1 MDPRTA
7 AFEVIRMVN
16 EYRVSQAI
24 SVAAMLG
31 IADHIKD
38 GKRSAVDL
46 ASLTGT
52 HPRALYRLLRA
63 LAAAGL
69 FHEAEDGQFSL
80 TPLGGALR
88 SDAEHSAAP
97 WAAFVGRPYYRQ
109 AWSDL
114 LYSIQSGR
122 NAFRHAHGKGVW
134 EYRAEHPEESAIFDL
149 AMAANSRGVAAAIL
163 AAYDFSRFP
172 VIMDV
177 GGGQGALLAEILAA
191 NPGSRGI
198 LFDQPHVV
206 AAAGRVMAEKGVAER
221 CDIVGGDFLAALP
234 AGADALLLKWILHDW
249 DDETN
254 ISILK
259 NCRKAMRADGKLL
272 VFEAVLAPPNQ
283 GATAKFADLNMLVA
297 PGGEERTAEEFRSLL
312 AKGGFEVADIIE
324 AGPRISV
331 IEARPV

>member
-7 AFEVIRMVN
+7 AFELIRMVN

-24 SVAAMLG
+24 CVAAMLG

-38 GKRSAVDL
+38 GRRSADEL
-46 ASLTGT
+46 ASLTDT

-63 LAAAGL
+63 LAAIGI
-69 FHEAEDGQFSL
+69 FHESEDGHFSL
-80 TPLGGALR
+80 TVLGGALR

-114 LYSIQSGR
+114 LYSVQTGK

-134 EYRAEHPEESAIFDL
+134 DYRAEHPEESAIFDR
-149 AMAANSRGVAAAIL
+149 AMGAFSRGVAKAVL
-163 AAYDFSRFP
+163 AAYDFSPFA

-177 GGGQGALLAEILAA
+177 GGGRGALLAEILAA
-191 NPGSRGI
+191 NPASRGI

-206 AAAGRVMAEKGVAER
+206 ASAGPVLAAAGVGER

-234 AGADALLLKWILHDW
+234 EGADGLLLKWILHDW
-249 DDETN
+249 DDATCVA
-254 ISILK
+254 ILK
-259 NCRKAMRADGKLL
+259 NCRRAISEDGRLL
-272 VFEAVLAPPNQ
+272 VLEAVLAPPNQ
-283 GATAKFADLNMLVA
+283 GADAKFFDLNMLVA
-297 PGGEERTAEEFRSLL
+297 PDGQERTAAEYRSLL
-312 AKGGFEVADIIE
+312 VQAGFEVTSIVE
-324 AGPRISV
+324 AGPHIGIV
-331 IEARPV
+331 EARPV

>member
-7 AFEVIRMVN
+7 AFELIRMVN
-16 EYRVSQAI
+16 QYQVSQAI

-38 GKRSAVDL
+38 GERSAAEL
-46 ASLTGT
+46 ASLTDT

-63 LAAAGL
+63 LAAVGV
-69 FHEAEDGQFSL
+69 FHEGEDGRFSL

-97 WAAFVGRPYYRQ
+97 WASFVGRPYYRQ

-114 LYSIQSGR
+114 LYSIRTGK

-134 EYRAEHPEESAIFDL
+134 EYRIEHPEESVIFDR

-177 GGGQGALLAEILAA
+177 GGGRGTLLAEVLAA
-191 NPGSRGI
+191 SPGSRGI

-206 AAAGRVMAEKGVAER
+206 AAAGPVMDEKGVADR
-221 CDIVGGDFLAALP
+221 CDIVGGDFLAVLP
-234 AGADALLLKWILHDW
+234 EGADALLLKWIVHDW

-254 ISILK
+254 LAILR
-259 NCRKAMRADGKLL
+259 NCRKALRPDGRLL
-272 VFEAVLAPPNQ
+272 VLEAVLAPPNE
-283 GATAKFADLNMLVA
+283 GARAKFADLNMLVA
-297 PGGEERTAEEFRSLL
+297 PDGQERTADEYRLLL
-312 AKGGFEVADIIE
+312 ARAEFEVTEIIE
-324 AGPRISV
+324 AGQHISIV
-331 IEARPV
+331 EARPA

>member
-1 MDPRTA
+1 MDSRTA
-7 AFEVIRMVN
+7 AFELIRMVN

-31 IADHIKD
+31 LADHIKD
-38 GKRSAVDL
+38 GTRTAAEL
-46 ASLTGT
+46 ARLTKT

-63 LAAAGL
+63 LAAAGI
-69 FHEAEDGQFSL
+69 FHEADDGRFSL

-88 SDAEHSAAP
+88 SNAEHSAAP

-114 LYSIQSGR
+114 LYSIETGK

-134 EYRAEHPEESAIFDL
+134 EYRAGHPEESAIFDR

-177 GGGQGALLAEILAA
+177 GGGQGVLLAEVLAA
-191 NPGSRGI
+191 TPGSRGI

-206 AAAGRVMAEKGVAER
+206 APAAAVMTAKGVGDR
-221 CDIVGGDFLAALP
+221 CEIVGGDFFAALP
-234 AGADALLLKWILHDW
+234 EGADALLLKWILHDW

-254 ISILK
+254 IAILA
-259 NCRKAMRADGKLL
+259 NCRRAIQADGRLL
-272 VFEAVLAPPNQ
+272 VFEAVLAPPNE

-297 PGGEERTAEEFRSLL
+297 PGGEERTAEEFRLLL
-312 AKGGFEVADIIE
+312 AKGGFEVTAMIE
-324 AGPRISV
+324 AGPRISI
-331 IEARPV
+331 IEARPA